1 MVKCV
6 ESRESSQYVLAD
18 VVNDQGEVQEE
29 ILSASFTVNDKGIAD
44 THSILAST
52 DQQMARKTIAA
63 DQLFPTNSPTLYT
76 VNGLA
81 IASPAYD
88 PLKAHSL
95 MIGNPWN
102 YACITAK
109 ARAATKLGFG
119 FRLADKVVSETGK
132 LEVLDKTLPLYYRQ
146 RIHQEI
152 GILKEFFYNILQYTG
167 QSFSD
172 VLYSMSIDYFSTGNA
187 YLEIVRSLFGKL
199 LGVMVVPSI
208 SVYRHK
214 YAPLYIQLPGFY
226 SGASYHETMRALLE
240 EDNKENL
247 YDYTIFPRV
256 FSNIK
261 RATYFS
267 YLSDKQKKR
276 SYDNYIMPL
285 HNIIPS
291 TDMLYGVSDGLS
303 AVASILGDNAASD
316 YNLQFFTNSAV
327 PRYAITLE
335 GAPKLMEDTRDK
347 ILKFFRDEVK
357 GQAHRTIVIPVP
369 RNSQATF
376 HPLETQQNDGS
387 FLNYKMINREEIA
400 TIHGVPPSEIGLW
413 ESANKANALQQ
424 SKNFFLKTI
433 SPYQR
438 TLEKY
443 LNMLFKHTLGIQ
455 LLEFKFKNVEY
466 TDDTEKAELDKT
478 IVDIKNSQLNAL
490 VGAINAL
497 KGTTFNSETPV
508 DAIVSFTSA
517 KNYIEAQQVMMTF
530 IKDNYRANKPIENR
544 PILEIDSSY

>member
-1 MVKCV
+1 MEGK
-6 ESRESSQYVLAD
+6 ESSQYILAD
-18 VVNDQGEVQEE
+18 VVNEQGEVEE
-29 ILSASFTVNDKGIAD
+29 DLIPASFTVKDTGYAD
-44 THSILAST
+44 THGLLGPIN
-52 DQQMARKTIAA
+52 QQMARMTIGK
-63 DQLFPTNSPTLYT
+63 DQLFPQGSPTLYA

-88 PLKAHSL
+88 PLRAHSL

-119 FRLADKVVSETGK
+119 FRLADSVVSETGK
-132 LEVLDKTLPLYYRQ
+132 LDVMDKTLPVYYQ
-146 RIHQEI
+146 RRIQQEI
-152 GILKEFFYNILQYTG
+152 GVLREFFYNVLQYTG

-187 YLEIVRSLFGKL
+187 YLEIVRSVLGKL
-199 LGVMVVPSI
+199 MGVMVIPSI

-214 YAPLYIQLPGFY
+214 YAPLYLQLPGFY
-226 SGASYHETMRALLE
+226 SGSSYHDIMKALLE
-240 EDNKENL
+240 EDNNENL
-247 YDYTIFPRV
+247 YDYTVFPRL

-261 RATYFS
+261 RSTYFS
-267 YLSDKQKKR
+267 YLSEKQQKR
-276 SYDNYIMPL
+276 PYDNYIMPL

-303 AVASILGDNAASD
+303 AIASILGDNAASD

-347 ILKFFRDEVK
+347 ILKFFKDEVK

-369 RNSQATF
+369 RNAQAKF

-443 LNMLFKHTLGIQ
+443 LNMLFKHTLGVQ

-478 IVDIKNSQLNAL
+478 IADIKNSQLNAL
-490 VGAINAL
+490 VGAVNAL
-497 KGTTFNSETPV
+497 KGTTFSAENPV
-508 DAIVSFTSA
+508 DAVVSLISA
-517 KNYIEAQQVMMTF
+517 RNNIEAQNIMISF
-530 IKDNYRANKPIENR
+530 IKDNYQAGKPVENR